1 MPLTGLV
8 RMWTQ
13 TPQWLPD
20 LAGVAAAEACRL
32 WHPHGGEW
40 SCWRGG
46 HREIKQTG
54 HRGPVSC
61 HVNNGGHFGRNTVTE
76 SSLSLGSRHPIWL
89 HIPCACMAMPHYLCA
104 AVASTTVAVVVAVVS
119 GGVGMPVLPW
129 DGASSILLR
138 RVTGVT
144 SSVFLRCSSRR
155 IRLTRSCKQDGR
167 RKHDSSHPR
176 WGSRTREAAFYAPRC
191 NASTLWLTRAGGSA
205 VQGDRLLW
213 ARAIINSRWTT
224 GHEVCGTP
232 GPRRSRLGLGQRL
245 PSIINH
251 LPTVVLFKSCVWS
264 PANAQQP
271 KGIVPPMSKDTHQK

>member
-1 MPLTGLV
+1 M
-8 RMWTQ
+8 
-13 TPQWLPD
+13 
-20 LAGVAAAEACRL
+20 
-32 WHPHGGEW
+32 
-40 SCWRGG
+40 
-46 HREIKQTG
+46 
-54 HRGPVSC
+54 SC
-61 HVNNGGHFGRNTVTE
+61 HVKNGGHFGRNTVTE

-89 HIPCACMAMPHYLCA
+89 HIPCAWPCRTISVQRLHRRQWPW
-104 AVASTTVAVVVAVVS
+104 VVAVVS

-144 SSVFLRCSSRR
+144 SSIFLRCSSRR

-176 WGSRTREAAFYAPRC
+176 WGSRIVCSRC
-191 NASTLWLTRAGGSA
+191 NTSTLWLTRAGGSA

-232 GPRRSRLGLGQRL
+232 GPRRSRLGLGQGL

-264 PANAQQP
+264 LANAQQP
-271 KGIVPPMSKDTHQK
+271 KGIVPPMLKDTHQK